1 MVGARERKVIPKSIV
16 SALAQISLKQTNAGR
31 FSKGGICHRR
41 LYGRFERINGT
52 AAEALDCV
60 VYALAVRGLVNIR
73 MDTRENEL
81 RALPSTK
88 GGIPNKIPSAWMRRI

>member
-1 MVGARERKVIPKSIV
+1 MADLNVSMVRRPKRWI
-16 SALAQISLKQTNAGR
+16 AW
-31 FSKGGICHRR
+31 CMP
-41 LYGRFERINGT
+41 
-52 AAEALDCV
+52 
-60 VYALAVRGLVNIR
+60 LAVRGLVNIR

>member
-1 MVGARERKVIPKSIV
+1 
-16 SALAQISLKQTNAGR
+16 
-31 FSKGGICHRR
+31 
-41 LYGRFERINGT
+41 
-52 AAEALDCV
+52 

-88 GGIPNKIPSAWMRRI
+88 GGDSEQNSVRLDAANLNWGIKTPSLCTNSTKLWMI